1 MRTII
6 TLEGREFSGPSK
18 HYFET
23 KQGGRSSD
31 SADLAVEI
39 IDLISSP
46 DFDFRVKE
54 EVQVSG
60 KTTTYLY
67 ENNATYPFLF
77 DFLAEILHSKIPIIV
92 DDAKLGPCEIL
103 VVNGKK
109 EAADAKLN
117 LAIKKLR
124 ELTHA
129 KKAES
134 SFR

>member
-1 MRTII
+1 M
-6 TLEGREFSGPSK
+6 G
-18 HYFET
+18 
-23 KQGGRSSD
+23 
-31 SADLAVEI
+31 V
-39 IDLISSP
+39 
-46 DFDFRVKE
+46 FRVKE
-54 EVQVSG
+54 EAQVSG

-67 ENNATYPFLF
+67 ENNATYRFLF
-77 DFLAEILHSKIPIIV
+77 DFLAEILHLEIPIIV
-92 DDAKLGPCEIL
+92 NDAKLGPGGIL
-103 VVNGKK
+103 VADGKK